1 MKFEI
6 LKLIPLNLFL
16 KFRIWVI
23 CKFLPYLLNNERTSY
38 SREGYEL
45 SFHDDFDEFD
55 KSIWQDLPYF
65 GYRFHPG
72 NIINNG
78 TAPYQY
84 HDPSCVSVKDSILRL
99 ECNDIPTIINY
110 IDYDG
115 KDYGTFEIPYQ
126 VGWIQ
131 TMPNTF
137 QQKYGYFEI
146 RSKSPD
152 SGGTWPAFWLA
163 STEAWPPEI
172 DIFEIYTSDGQTR
185 STSTIH
191 WGKDPKHPMT
201 GFVHATLPL
210 HLDFSVFGCDWNEK
224 NIKIY
229 YNGWLVRVF
238 PTPNDFKYE
247 MNIIINNGVQ
257 TDEMGANRESI
268 VSPNY
273 FEVDYVKVWK
283 KQVDA

>member
-6 LKLIPLNLFL
+6 LKLTPLNLFL

-23 CKFLPYLLNNERTSY
+23 CKFLPYLLNNKRTSDLKD
-38 SREGYEL
+38 GYEL
-45 SFHDDFDEFD
+45 SFKDDFDEFD
-55 KSIWQDLPYF
+55 KSVWQDLPYF
-65 GYRFHPG
+65 GNRFHPG
-72 NIINNG
+72 NIVDKGI
-78 TAPYQY
+78 APFQF
-84 HDPSCVSVKDSILRL
+84 HDSNCVSVKDSVLRL
-99 ECNDIPTIINY
+99 ECNDIPIIINY
-110 IDYDG
+110 TDYDG
-115 KDYGTFEIPYQ
+115 KDYGTYKIPYR

-137 QQKYGYFEI
+137 QQKHGYFEI
-146 RSKSPD
+146 RSKSPN

-172 DIFEIYTSDGQTR
+172 DIFEIYTSNSQTQ

-191 WGKDPKHPMT
+191 WGKEPNHPMN

-210 HLDFSVFGCDWNEK
+210 NLDFSVFGCDWNEK
-224 NIKIY
+224 TIKIY
-229 YNGWLVRVF
+229 YNGWLVKVF

-247 MNIIINNGVQ
+247 MNLIINNGVQ
-257 TDEMGANRESI
+257 TDENGTNRESI

-283 KQVDA
+283 K

>member
-1 MKFEI
+1 MKWRI
-6 LKLIPLNLFL
+6 IKLIPLNLFL
-16 KFRIWVI
+16 KIRIWVI
-23 CKFLPYLLNNERTSY
+23 CKFLPHLLDNERTSY

-45 SFHDDFDEFD
+45 SFNDDFDEFN
-55 KSIWQDLPYF
+55 KSIWQNYPYF
-65 GYRFHPG
+65 GNRFHPG
-72 NIINNG
+72 NIVDKGI
-78 TAPYQY
+78 APFQFY
-84 HDPSCVSVKDSILRL
+84 DPSCISVENSILRL
-99 ECNDIPTIINY
+99 ECNDTPTIIKY
-110 IDYDG
+110 VDYNG
-115 KDYGTFEIPYQ
+115 KDYGFYKIPYQ

-137 QQKYGYFEI
+137 QQNYGYFEI
-146 RSKSPD
+146 RSKSPYSD
-152 SGGTWPAFWLA
+152 GTWPAFWLS

-201 GFVHATLPL
+201 GFGHATLPL
-210 HLDFSVFGCDWNEK
+210 NLDFSVFGCDWNEK
-224 NIKIY
+224 TIKIY

-238 PTPNDFKYE
+238 PTPSDFKYE

-257 TDEMGANRESI
+257 TDETGLNRESI
-268 VSPNY
+268 TSPNY

-283 KQVDA
+283 KL

>member
-1 MKFEI
+1 MKFKL
-6 LKLIPLNLFL
+6 LKLIPLNVFL

-23 CKFLPYLLNNERTSY
+23 CKFLPYLLNNKRTSDLKDK
-38 SREGYEL
+38 YEL
-45 SFHDDFDEFD
+45 SFKDDFDEFN
-55 KSIWQDLPYF
+55 KSIWQDMPYF
-65 GYRFHPG
+65 GHRFHPG
-72 NIINNG
+72 NIVNNG

-84 HDPSCVSVKDSILRL
+84 HDSSCISVKDSILRL
-99 ECNDIPTIINY
+99 ECNDTPTIIEY
-110 IDYDG
+110 VDYNGDY
-115 KDYGTFEIPYQ
+115 YGTFKIPYQ

-146 RSKSPD
+146 RSKSPN

-201 GFVHATLPL
+201 GFGHTTLPL
-210 HLDFSVFGCDWNEK
+210 NSDFSVFGCDWNEK

-257 TDEMGANRESI
+257 TDETGLNRESI
-268 VSPNY
+268 ISPNY

-283 KQVDA
+283 KIK